1 MDKKLERESKVN
13 KKVTKQEE
21 EKLLRDYRIKRGLY
35 YTRIILSLIVIIL
48 EVMALFKII
57 SVIWGLLVFAI
68 NMIIKYFFT
77 KKWLILNNYFVII
90 DMKIKK

>member
-21 EKLLRDYRIKRGLY
+21 EKLLRDYQIKRGLY
-35 YTRIILSLIVIIL
+35 YTRIILSLLVIIL

-77 KKWLILNNYFVII
+77 KK
-90 DMKIKK
+90 

>member
-1 MDKKLERESKVN
+1 MDKKLERESKAN

-35 YTRIILSLIVIIL
+35 YTRIILSLLVIIL
-48 EVMALFKII
+48 EVMALFKLI
-57 SVIWGLLVFAI
+57 SVMWGLLVFAI

-77 KKWLILNNYFVII
+77 KK
-90 DMKIKK
+90 

>member
-77 KKWLILNNYFVII
+77 KK
-90 DMKIKK
+90 

>member
-21 EKLLRDYRIKRGLY
+21 EQLLRDYRIKRGLY
-35 YTRIILSLIVIIL
+35 YTRIMLSLLVIVL

-57 SVIWGLLVFAI
+57 SGDDSSRL
-68 NMIIKYFFT
+68 K
-77 KKWLILNNYFVII
+77 
-90 DMKIKK
+90 